1 TANAKLKD
9 VNNLVAKTEVI
20 YEEPGAE
27 KSVFRRVVEKI
38 NPFSPSD
45 DDQKK
50 QEAKPETSTTV
61 LAKKKPSEEPPG
73 VVATLWNG
81 INPFG
86 GGSSPAAKNTTANTN
101 TADAKTT
108 ATPKNRQWVSK
119 IDDSLKQ
126 KGFDSQAQIAA
137 LKAPDIDLQKTDE
150 PPAT

>member
-1 TANAKLKD
+1 
-9 VNNLVAKTEVI
+9 
-20 YEEPGAE
+20 
-27 KSVFRRVVEKI
+27 
-38 NPFSPSD
+38 
-45 DDQKK
+45 DQKK

-86 GGSSPAAKNTTANTN
+86 GGTPPTAKNTTANTN

-108 ATPKNRQWVSK
+108 ANPKNSPLVSQ

-126 KGFDSQAQIAA
+126 KGFDSQTQMAA
-137 LKAPDIDLQKTDE
+137 LKAPDMDLPKDDE
-150 PPAT
+150 TP